1 MFIRN
6 VVKSVEY
13 SLEKCRRLK
22 YSMRTFQTKYIKD
35 KEEQIKLKLTGSVKH
50 IKQLTK
56 TTIKSIKPYLLL
68 SIAHSST
75 NIETLYIRIQNNWP
89 YFPINTFPINCFFI
103 LSQPEHIQFQLLI
116 RFHYCNKI
124 VPAKKREGF
133 TDTWSA
139 TTLVRGKF

>member
-6 VVKSVEY
+6 VLKSVEY

-75 NIETLYIRIQNNWP
+75 NIETLYIRIQNN
-89 YFPINTFPINCFFI
+89 
-103 LSQPEHIQFQLLI
+103 
-116 RFHYCNKI
+116 
-124 VPAKKREGF
+124 
-133 TDTWSA
+133 
-139 TTLVRGKF
+139 

>member
-1 MFIRN
+1 
-6 VVKSVEY
+6 
-13 SLEKCRRLK
+13 
-22 YSMRTFQTKYIKD
+22 MRTFQAKYIKD

-89 YFPINTFPINCFFI
+89 YFPINTFPYKLFLYPIAAWTYPI
-103 LSQPEHIQFQLLI
+103 PTSYSIPLL
-116 RFHYCNKI
+116 
-124 VPAKKREGF
+124 
-133 TDTWSA
+133 
-139 TTLVRGKF
+139 

>member
-75 NIETLYIRIQNNWP
+75 NIETLYIRIQNN
-89 YFPINTFPINCFFI
+89 
-103 LSQPEHIQFQLLI
+103 
-116 RFHYCNKI
+116 
-124 VPAKKREGF
+124 
-133 TDTWSA
+133 
-139 TTLVRGKF
+139 